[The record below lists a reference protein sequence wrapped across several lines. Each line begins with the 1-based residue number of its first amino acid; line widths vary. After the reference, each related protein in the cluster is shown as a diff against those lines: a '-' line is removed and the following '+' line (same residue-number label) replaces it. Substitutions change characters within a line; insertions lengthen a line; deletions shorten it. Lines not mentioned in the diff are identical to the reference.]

1 MSRSLYAGS
10 RGRGLALLGAGLA
23 LATCVGLVA
32 GRWPGVA
39 LGAMVAVVFAVV
51 MLRDLVT
58 GIVIFTV
65 ASFGAVLSLGGSASA
80 SKALGGLLV
89 LAWIAALAKQPPG
102 EARALLRD
110 QRGLAACAL
119 ALVAWS
125 VLSSAWAQSSS
136 AALLGASR
144 YAQDLVLFPILYT
157 GVRRFTQVRWIAAA
171 FIAGALLAMLYGAA
185 TGYTVD
191 GSRLVGALED
201 PNETATVLVAASILT
216 VALGIGERRSRVR
229 RWMAFAAAGLAMVG
243 VVATASRGGLV
254 ALAATAVVGVI
265 IAGRWRRQI
274 VTAAGIGAVLVVGWF
289 VLLAP
294 SSSVSHITSTATPR
308 TTLWTVA
315 GRTIEANPFV
325 GVGNDN
331 FSIDAKNYLVQPG
344 VTTRADQIV
353 TAPHVAHNIYLEVWA
368 DTGVVGL
375 ALFIAVVLIPLRA
388 TWTAVKRLEKAGRR
402 AEEILARAL
411 ILAIVAML
419 SAGFF
424 ISDEY
429 SKQLFLLLA
438 LACGMCG
445 AVRSR
450 LSEGGAALPG
460 GGDPEPT

>member
-1 MSRSLYAGS
+1 M
-10 RGRGLALLGAGLA
+10 
-23 LATCVGLVA
+23 V
-32 GRWPGVA
+32 
-39 LGAMVAVVFAVV
+39 VAVLAVA

-58 GIVIFTV
+58 AIVIFTV
-65 ASFGAVLSLGGSASA
+65 ASFGAVLSLGGAASA

-89 LAWIAALAKQPPG
+89 LAWLTALAKQPRA

-110 QRGLAACAL
+110 HRGFVACAV

-125 VLSSAWAQSSS
+125 LISSAWAQSSS

-144 YAQDLVLFPILYT
+144 YAQDLLLFPVLYT
-157 GVRRFTQVRWIAAA
+157 GVRRFTHVRWIAAA
-171 FIAGALLAMLYGAA
+171 FIGGALMAMLYGAA

-191 GSRLVGALED
+191 GSRLVGALGD
-201 PNETATVLVAASILT
+201 PNETATVLVAASVLAI
-216 VALGIGERRSRVR
+216 ALGIGERRSSVR
-229 RWMAFAAAGLAMVG
+229 RWIAFAAAVLAMVG

-274 VTAAGIGAVLVVGWF
+274 VVAAGIGAVLVAGWF
-289 VLLAP
+289 LLLAP
-294 SSSVSHITSTATPR
+294 ASSVSHITSTATPR

-315 GRTIEANPFV
+315 GRAIEANPFV

-353 TAPHVAHNIYLEVWA
+353 STPHVAHNIYLEVWA
-368 DTGVVGL
+368 DTGVIGL

-388 TWTAVKRLEKAGRR
+388 AWTAVQRLEQAGRR

-411 ILAIVAML
+411 ILAIVAVL
-419 SAGFF
+419 AAGFF

-438 LACGMCG
+438 LASGVCGVM
-445 AVRSR
+445 RSR
-450 LSEGGAALPG
+450 ASERGPASLGEA
-460 GGDPEPT
+460 DQEPA